1 MFSSFLVVQS
11 LSQVWLFATPWTAAL
26 QASLSFT
33 IFRSLLK
40 YMSTKWCYQII
51 SSSAASFS
59 FYLPSFPASGSF
71 PGSQLF
77 ASSGQKYQSFSF
89 HISTSSEYSGLISL
103 YWLIWSPCCPK
114 DSQDSS
120 PTPHFKSVNS
130 SALSFLIC
138 VHDYWKNH
146 SFDYMDP
153 CFLLS
158 MLKVFN

>member
-33 IFRSLLK
+33 ISLSLPEFTSIESMAVQPS
-40 YMSTKWCYQII
+40 YCLL
-51 SSSAASFS
+51 SSYPVSE
-59 FYLPSFPASGSF
+59 SFPVYR
-71 PGSQLF
+71 LF
-77 ASSGQKYQSFSF
+77 TSSGQKYQSFSF

-120 PTPHFKSVNS
+120 LAPWFKSISS
-130 SALSFLIC
+130 SALSVLYGPTLTSIY
-138 VHDYWKNH
+138 DYWKNH